1 MTSAQF
7 HIFAPTLKQ
16 VEEAV
21 RRTFP
26 DRQIPADLYDKRSSA
41 AYVRTGIKASTNFSE
56 PRLESQLWNSAK
68 YALLGTA
75 AYNLT
80 SDVNRNLKV
89 GPHLLEVWL
98 GELDIGWRFS
108 VSRQEMRDLEC
119 VLSQVPPAPRCAEAP
134 VLDWVGNWVLNAL
147 MDPHRGS
154 LGQVLGVEIQSEPV
168 RAFIACAMSD
178 PPDDEVEQL
187 LGVSDSFARILS
199 AAGILCYQPLLTH
212 DPRKDREAA
221 DHPSNRTLN
230 ERQIASC
237 DLVIV
242 IADRPAYGLGVVDSF
257 ALKYGAHIVLVSGG
271 LPISPMIVGS
281 VPPPFQIAL
290 GPDATSEF
298 KEYLS
303 SNMIGL
309 RHESLERRE
318 AQRRARVELNAY
330 RDRLAGLS
338 IEQLERHRKV
348 RMARERFR
356 QLISDA
362 DLFDGM
368 SHREYRVLMDLVDDN
383 VPLPELTFDELRA
396 LYRAEFELGW
406 DTSLTPEIARIGRG
420 VLVSGKQRFEP
431 ENFQF
436 WIEMYRR
443 LKAS

>member
-1 MTSAQF
+1 
-7 HIFAPTLKQ
+7 
-16 VEEAV
+16 
-21 RRTFP
+21 
-26 DRQIPADLYDKRSSA
+26 
-41 AYVRTGIKASTNFSE
+41 
-56 PRLESQLWNSAK
+56 
-68 YALLGTA
+68 
-75 AYNLT
+75 
-80 SDVNRNLKV
+80 
-89 GPHLLEVWL
+89 
-98 GELDIGWRFS
+98 
-108 VSRQEMRDLEC
+108 
-119 VLSQVPPAPRCAEAP
+119 
-134 VLDWVGNWVLNAL
+134 